1 MSRELLDQEVARSF
15 REAQLNRKRWARMAE
30 ALELCDDIP
39 APVAQLCL
47 ACRAAS
53 ELFYRSQSRRLFDT
67 LDRLTTDIIPG
78 EGDNVTDGQKVTLL
92 ARAEWH
98 RKLATQARKDAE
110 LLLDHAAMHE
120 RLSSQLRD
128 LALHG
133 APGEQPAPAKKV
145 IRRSII

>member
-53 ELFYRSQSRRLFDT
+53 ELSTGASPAAYSTHSIDSRPTSFQGRA
-67 LDRLTTDIIPG
+67 TT
-78 EGDNVTDGQKVTLL
+78 
-92 ARAEWH
+92 
-98 RKLATQARKDAE
+98 
-110 LLLDHAAMHE
+110 
-120 RLSSQLRD
+120 
-128 LALHG
+128 
-133 APGEQPAPAKKV
+133 
-145 IRRSII
+145 